1 MLLSL
6 VPIAL
11 LVGML
16 AGAVQ
21 LFGSDAS
28 YGPNQVV
35 LVIATG
41 VAALVGIHRGLRW
54 PDIQKALVEG
64 IQVGLGPILIL
75 LAVGAWDDRFDLEE
89 TERFLRT
96 LQPTEVSRVES

>member
-6 VPIAL
+6 VPIIL

-28 YGPNQVV
+28 YGPNQIV
-35 LVIATG
+35 LVVATG
-41 VAALVGIHRGLRW
+41 IAALVGLRR
-54 PDIQKALVEG
+54 A
-64 IQVGLGPILIL
+64 
-75 LAVGAWDDRFDLEE
+75 
-89 TERFLRT
+89 
-96 LQPTEVSRVES
+96 